1 MPQNP
6 LQKQRKYLKEFWT
19 FVKPYKKP
27 LRIVYILFFLNS
39 ALNLLPAL
47 SVRYYIDMVL
57 SNKQMSLFGLQLP
70 LLSDYTVNEKLFFS
84 GCFAAG
90 IVIVILIANSIGV
103 TMHRRATRSVEDVLF
118 DIKIRI
124 LNHINKLSLSFFHS
138 ERVGRI
144 MTTAVGDVLNL
155 SMMLRNSFG
164 LTYEA
169 VQFFLAPILML
180 WLSPVLLLV
189 ALLPLPFICYSFYTI
204 RIRLKPMYKQQRE
217 HQSQINAQMQEIISG
232 IREIKA
238 FNMEG
243 RSGQSYEDI
252 NRRFYDVQNQIMRT
266 FSFNHQLQYGSKDF
280 GLVMIAVLGGVF
292 MLYDIGN
299 VTIGKISAF
308 LLLANHFY
316 MPISMFL
323 RYFDIMQNGM
333 VSLERIIDFIGIS
346 PDIEDKS
353 DAIEMR
359 RDSIIPHV
367 SYKNVCFSYTD
378 NHNVLEDISFDVQA
392 SQKVALVG
400 LTGSGKSTLISLL
413 LRFYDVGSGSITI
426 GGRDIRDF
434 TQTSL
439 HQNISAVFQET
450 FLFHGTIRDNLVFV
464 NPDRSDEDIKR
475 ACIAANIYDTILE
488 LPRGFDTHV
497 GERGVMLSGGQKQ
510 RLAIARVLLKDPLI
524 VVLDEATS
532 SVDTITE
539 KYIQEGVEKMLEGRT
554 AFIIA
559 HRLSTVRKCD
569 KIIVL
574 DNGQI
579 AQIGTHEQLLANA
592 GVYQNLYQSTA
603 F

>member
-1 MPQNP
+1 MLKDP
-6 LQKQRKYLKEFWT
+6 LQKQKKYLKEFWT
-19 FVKPYKKP
+19 FVKPYKRP
-27 LRIVYILFFLNS
+27 LRIVYVLFFLNS

-47 SVRYYIDMVL
+47 SVRYYLDLVL
-57 SNKQMSLFGLQLP
+57 ADKQMSLFGLHLP
-70 LLSDYTVNEKLFFS
+70 VMSDYTIHEKLLFS
-84 GCFAAG
+84 IYFAAG
-90 IVIVILIANSIGV
+90 IVVVILIANSIGV
-103 TMHRRATRSVEDVLF
+103 IMHRRATRSVENVLF

-124 LNHINKLSLSFFHS
+124 HNHINKLSLSFFNS

-155 SMMLRNSFG
+155 SLMLRNSFG

-169 VQFFLAPILML
+169 VQFLLAPALML
-180 WLSPVLLLV
+180 MLSPVLFLV
-189 ALLPLPFICYSFYTI
+189 AVLPLPLICYSFYSI
-204 RIRLKPMYKQQRE
+204 RIKLKPMYKQQRE
-217 HQSQINAQMQEIISG
+217 NQSQINAQMQEIISG

-243 RSGQSYEDI
+243 KSGRSYEDI
-252 NRRFYDVQNQIMRT
+252 NRRFYDIQNEIMKT

-280 GLVMIAVLGGVF
+280 GLVMIAILGGVF
-292 MLYDIGN
+292 MLYDIGD

-346 PDIEDKS
+346 PEIKDKS
-353 DAIEMR
+353 NALIMNKDLIVPR
-359 RDSIIPHV
+359 V
-367 SYKNVCFSYTD
+367 SYRDVYFSYTD
-378 NHNVLEDISFDVQA
+378 NHNVLEDISFDVEA
-392 SQKVALVG
+392 GQKVAIVG

-413 LRFYDVGSGSITI
+413 LRFYDIGSGCITI
-426 GGRDIRDF
+426 DDRDIRDF

-464 NPDRSDEDIKR
+464 NPDRSDEDIER
-475 ACIAANIYDTILE
+475 ACVAANIYDAIME

-539 KYIQEGVEKMLEGRT
+539 KYIQEGIEKMLEGRT

-559 HRLSTVRKCD
+559 HRLSTIRKCD

-574 DNGQI
+574 DNGKVVE
-579 AQIGTHEQLLANA
+579 IGTHEQLLAGT
-592 GVYQNLYQSTA
+592 GVYNKLCQSTA

>member
-1 MPQNP
+1 MSNDT
-6 LQKQRKYLKEFWT
+6 LQEQKKYLKEFWT
-19 FVKPYKKP
+19 FVKPYKRP

-47 SVRYYIDMVL
+47 SVRYYIDLVI

-70 LLSDYTVNEKLFFS
+70 LLSDYTVQEKLLFS
-84 GCFAAG
+84 IYFTVG

-103 TMHRRATRSVEDVLF
+103 VMHRRATRSVEDVLF

-124 LNHINKLSLSFFHS
+124 HNHINKLSLSYFHS

-155 SMMLRNSFG
+155 SLMLRNSFG

-169 VQFFLAPILML
+169 VQFLLAPVLML
-180 WLSPVLLLV
+180 WLSPVLFLV
-189 ALLPLPFICYSFYTI
+189 AVLPLPLICYSFYSI
-204 RIRLKPMYKQQRE
+204 RIKLKPMYRQQRE
-217 HQSQINAQMQEIISG
+217 NQSQINAQMQEVISG

-238 FNMEG
+238 FNMEDKSG
-243 RSGQSYEDI
+243 RSYEDI
-252 NRRFYDVQNQIMRT
+252 NRRFYDIQNQIMKT

-333 VSLERIIDFIGIS
+333 VSLERIVDFIGIS
-346 PDIEDKS
+346 PEIKDKGN
-353 DAIEMR
+353 AIVMH
-359 RDSIIPHV
+359 RDSIVPQV
-367 SYKNVCFSYTD
+367 SYENVCFSYSG
-378 NHNVLEDISFDVQA
+378 NHNVLKDISFDVEA
-392 SQKVALVG
+392 GQKVAVVG
-400 LTGSGKSTLISLL
+400 PTGSGKSTLISLL
-413 LRFYDVGSGSITI
+413 LRFYDVDSGTITV

-450 FLFHGTIRDNLVFV
+450 FLFHGTVRDNLVFV
-464 NPDRSDEDIKR
+464 NPNRTGEDIKR
-475 ACIAANIYDTILE
+475 ACIAANVYDTIME

-539 KYIQEGVEKMLEGRT
+539 KYIQQGIEKMLEGRT

-559 HRLSTVRKCD
+559 HRLSTIRKCNR
-569 KIIVL
+569 IIVL
-574 DNGQI
+574 DNGRI
-579 AQIGTHEQLLANA
+579 AEIGTHEQLLAGA
-592 GVYQNLYQSTA
+592 GVYNKLCQSTD